1 MEWNRVDYRLAYR
14 GQLRT
19 EMTHLA
25 SGQVVPTDAP
35 VDNHGKG
42 EAFSPT
48 DIVASGLA
56 ACMMTVLGIKA
67 NEMGVPLER
76 MEAEVM
82 KSMTAAPRR
91 IAGIGV
97 RLYLSAPQASERDRH
112 VLEATARACPVA
124 RSLHPDLEQ
133 DLRFIW
139 EA

>member
-67 NEMGVPLER
+67 NEMSIPLER
-76 MEAEVM
+76 MEA
-82 KSMTAAPRR
+82 AARE
-91 IAGIGV
+91 
-97 RLYLSAPQASERDRH
+97 LTSA
-112 VLEATARACPVA
+112 
-124 RSLHPDLEQ
+124 
-133 DLRFIW
+133 
-139 EA
+139 